1 MTPTHNLL
9 RSDWL
14 SLLERLALPPLEALA
29 KRELKKRMPVE
40 KKYSGPSEVTY
51 LEATGRLLSGI
62 APWLENRSLSES
74 DSDESRREEKQRARI
89 NDLALAAIDAGTDP
103 ASPDLMHFASGP
115 WGNQPLVDAAFLCHA
130 LLRAP
135 KNLAGKLDSRV
146 KKNLVAAL
154 LSSRSIVPG
163 ENNWL
168 LFSAMVEAGLDLL
181 GEKADLMRVRYAV
194 SFHRD
199 VYKGDGAYG
208 DGRDFHWDYYNSFV
222 MHPMMVDIAEH
233 LSRGDEAL
241 AKWLP
246 EIKKRAR
253 RYSEVLE
260 RMIAPDG
267 SFPPIGRSL
276 CYRGGAFQMLAMSAL
291 RRDLPETVSPA
302 QVRSALSAVLK
313 RTMEAPGTFDENGW
327 PRIGL
332 AGHQPGLGEI
342 YISTGSL
349 YLCSAIFLPLGLSP
363 ADPFWS
369 EPDAD
374 WTSKKIWAGIDQPCD
389 HSIQN

>member
-1 MTPTHNLL
+1 MTQATDNA
-9 RSDWL
+9 RSPWL
-14 SLLERLALPPLEALA
+14 FQLERLAAPPLEALA
-29 KRELKKRMPVE
+29 RRELKKRMPVE
-40 KKYSGPSEVTY
+40 EKQSGRSEVTH
-51 LEATGRLLSGI
+51 LEALGRLLTGI
-62 APWLENRSLSES
+62 APWLENRSLAES
-74 DSDESRREEKQRARI
+74 NVEASRREEKLRARM

-103 ASPDLMHFASGP
+103 ASPDRMHFTSGA
-115 WGNQPLVDAAFLCHA
+115 WGNQPLVDAAFLSHA

-135 KNLAGKLDSRV
+135 KNLAGKLETRV
-146 KKNLVAAL
+146 KKNLVTAL

-222 MHPMMVDIAEH
+222 MHPMMVDVAEH
-233 LSRGDEAL
+233 FSREDEAL

-260 RMIAPDG
+260 RMIALDG

-327 PRIGL
+327 LRIGL
-332 AGHQPGLGEI
+332 AGHQPGLGET

-363 ADPFWS
+363 DDPFWS
-369 EPDAD
+369 GPDAD

-389 HSIQN
+389 HAL

>member
-1 MTPTHNLL
+1 MNPTSAQP
-9 RSDWL
+9 RSHWL
-14 SLLERLALPPLEALA
+14 SHLERLALPPLEALA

-40 KKYSGPSEVTY
+40 KKVSGPSEVTY
-51 LEATGRLLSGI
+51 LEAMGRLLTGI
-62 APWLENRSLSES
+62 APWLENKNLS
-74 DSDESRREEKQRARI
+74 DSGEFKEEEKLRTRF

-103 ASPDLMHFASGP
+103 ASPDRMNFTSGP
-115 WGNQPLVDAAFLCHA
+115 WGHQPLVDAAFLSHA

-135 KNLAGKLDSRV
+135 KNLAGKLDPRV

-154 LSSRSIVPG
+154 LSSRAIVPG

-222 MHPMMVDIAEH
+222 MHPMMVDVAEH

-267 SFPPIGRSL
+267 SFAPIGRSL

-291 RRDLPETVSPA
+291 RRDLPETISPA
-302 QVRSALSAVLK
+302 QVRSALSAVLS